1 MQISGHGR
9 AHELASLLLGIQE
22 TERPS
27 QSQSKA
33 KTSDL
38 QQDQVDISE
47 HAKEMARIKALA
59 LKSDPERA
67 ERVQQIRQAVDGG
80 TYNVN
85 GRTAADALIRHALT
99 EAVL

>member
-9 AHELASLLLGIQE
+9 AHELASLLLGVQE

-27 QSQSKA
+27 QSKA
-33 KTSDL
+33 KTSDS

-59 LKSDPERA
+59 LKSDPERG

-80 TYNVN
+80 TYNVS

-99 EAVL
+99 EAAL

>member
-9 AHELASLLLGIQE
+9 AHELANLLLGVQE

-27 QSQSKA
+27 QSKA
-33 KTSDL
+33 KATDS
-38 QQDQVDISE
+38 QQDQVDISDY
-47 HAKEMARIKALA
+47 AKEMARIKALA
-59 LKSDPERA
+59 LQSDPARYD
-67 ERVQQIRQAVDGG
+67 RVEKIRQAIDGG
-80 TYNVN
+80 TYTIT

>member
-9 AHELASLLLGIQE
+9 THELANLLLGVQE

-27 QSQSKA
+27 QSKA
-33 KTSDL
+33 KTPHS
-38 QQDQVDISE
+38 QQDQVDISD
-47 HAKEMARIKALA
+47 HAKEIARIKALA
-59 LKSDPERA
+59 VKSDPERA
-67 ERVQQIRQAVDGG
+67 ERVQQIRQAIDGG
-80 TYNVN
+80 TYNVS

>member
-1 MQISGHGR
+1 MQISGNGR
-9 AHELASLLLGIQE
+9 THELASLLLGVQE

-27 QSQSKA
+27 QSKA
-33 KTSDL
+33 KAPNS
-38 QQDQVDISE
+38 QQDQVDISD

-59 LKSDPERA
+59 LKSDPARA
-67 ERVQQIRQAVDGG
+67 ERVEKIRQAIDGG
-80 TYNVN
+80 TYTIT

>member
-9 AHELASLLLGIQE
+9 THELANLLLGVQE

-27 QSQSKA
+27 QSKA
-33 KTSDL
+33 KATDS
-38 QQDQVDISE
+38 QQDQVDISD

-59 LKSDPERA
+59 VRSDPERA

-80 TYNVN
+80 TYNVS

>member
-9 AHELASLLLGIQE
+9 AHELASLLLGVQE

-27 QSQSKA
+27 QAKSKA
-33 KTSDL
+33 PDSR
-38 QQDQVDISE
+38 QDQVNISE

-59 LKSDPERA
+59 QKSDPTRT
-67 ERVQQIRQAVDGG
+67 ERVEHLRQAIDGG

-85 GRTAADALIRHALT
+85 GRTVADALIRHVLT

>member
-9 AHELASLLLGIQE
+9 THELASLLLGVQE

-27 QSQSKA
+27 QSKA
-33 KTSDL
+33 KAPDS
-38 QQDQVDISE
+38 QQDQVDISD

-59 LKSDPERA
+59 LKSDSARD
-67 ERVQQIRQAVDGG
+67 ERVEQIRQAIDGG
-80 TYNVN
+80 TYTIN